1 MVPAEPQ
8 SGGEEIVRALFLLAI
23 AAVCRAQSLPLFV
36 IERSLNA
43 NVVHYDARLAPDG
56 KLDIRQPVIAY
67 WVMAAEDG
75 RRQDLTLLERLK
87 AYGFSAIPAASG
99 ESCRIVLVAQK
110 KREIQIVL
118 DHDAARAE
126 MTIGGRL
133 AYLHRMFVSTH
144 KSLGLPVPT
153 YVELFG
159 SDVSTGSDCYEKV
172 LPDK

>member
-1 MVPAEPQ
+1 MVPAVAQ
-8 SGGEEIVRALFLLAI
+8 SGGEKIVRALFVFAM
-23 AAVCRAQSLPLFV
+23 AVVCRAQSVPLFT

-43 NVVHYDARLAPDG
+43 NVVHYDAKLAADG

-67 WVMAAEDG
+67 WIMAAEDG
-75 RRQDLTLLERLK
+75 RRQDLSLLERLK
-87 AYGFSAIPAASG
+87 AYGFSATPAASG
-99 ESCRIVLVAQK
+99 QSCRIVLVAQK

-144 KSLGLPVPT
+144 KSLGLPVPA

-159 SDVSTGSDCYEKV
+159 SDVMTGGDCYEKV